1 MGTHGLRLIVQ
12 EPGAFVESAFVN
24 QKIEVA
30 NACKLQTSSF
40 GLARDGV
47 KSVRCFCL
55 VRIDAERPNATAAI
69 RSQCQTR
76 KPRACR
82 SRNRRERTDYRTS

>member
-30 NACKLQTSSF
+30 NACKLQISSF

-47 KSVRCFCL
+47 KSVPCFCL
-55 VRIDAERPNATAAI
+55 VRTDAERPNVMAAI
-69 RSQCQTR
+69 RSQCPAR
-76 KPRACR
+76 KPSTYRL
-82 SRNRRERTDYRTS
+82 RNRRERTDYRTS